1 MTIREFECWKRSKV
15 SSSTHL
21 AISRVR
27 HKTRCE
33 VSKRNLR
40 GMRMVASLP
49 LLPELEWVSLQNWKT
64 GEREGNLAGISPLA
78 GTPGMIL
85 VVIADPQMLHR
96 GFFSLTTVE
105 KWNWIEFE
113 FDSCLGHSPPG
124 LSLVKCAEEV
134 APATAAMVVLVVC
147 CRWWGKVERAGRT
160 S

>member
-1 MTIREFECWKRSKV
+1 MLKIIKSELLDPPGHQQGETQDQVWGEQKEP
-15 SSSTHL
+15 
-21 AISRVR
+21 A
-27 HKTRCE
+27 
-33 VSKRNLR
+33 RNEN
-40 GMRMVASLP
+40 SLP

-64 GEREGNLAGISPLA
+64 GEREENLAGISPLA

-113 FDSCLGHSPPG
+113 FDSCLEHSPPG

>member
-1 MTIREFECWKRSKV
+1 MIKSELLDPPGHQQGETQDQVWGEQKEP
-15 SSSTHL
+15 
-21 AISRVR
+21 A
-27 HKTRCE
+27 
-33 VSKRNLR
+33 RNEN
-40 GMRMVASLP
+40 SLP
-49 LLPELEWVSLQNWKT
+49 LLAELEWVSLQNRKT

-134 APATAAMVVLVVC
+134 APATAAMVVLVVVC